1 MTINIYNTIFSAPKN
16 LTDKYKDIAMFMQVL
31 IIILRINSSK

>member
-16 LTDKYKDIAMFMQVL
+16 LTDKYKDIAKFMQGV
-31 IIILRINSSK
+31 NNHSQDK